1 MARTKA
7 LSLIQ
12 SGATKVE
19 LAEVSGLVIE
29 NIGKDTLAS
38 ALKSQAYTGNP
49 AAGSVEFRRFKNSTS
64 QDYGTARTASRG
76 SAITAPPTTV
86 NLNIHKEIVEE
97 ASKFDLDSF
106 GVGNIMARRADSH
119 VDTVSA
125 ELDAAFFKQ
134 AFAEGSAYT
143 PAADA
148 GIEDT
153 LEGLIQVLETVKNDY
168 VRGVP
173 RRMIRLILDPVYY
186 GKVRNYLDKNTNNAN
201 VDTAAEDFAVF
212 HGVKV
217 YSSINLPV
225 KTETVES
232 TKTKTTTCHAIAMIE
247 GAVAMPAVVYPYKA
261 PEKIP
266 LSNDYGISMFYDYGV
281 KALTPDLIFCL
292 STAVTA

>member
-12 SGATKVE
+12 SGSTKVD

-29 NIGKDTLAS
+29 NISKDTLSS

-49 AAGSVEFRRFKNSTS
+49 AAGSVEFKRFKNSAS
-64 QDYGTARTASRG
+64 QDYGTARAAGKG
-76 SAITAPPTTV
+76 SAIIVPPTTV

-106 GVGNIMARRADSH
+106 GVGNIMARRADNH

-125 ELDAAFFKQ
+125 ELDSAFFRQ
-134 AFAEGSAYT
+134 AFVEGSAYT
-143 PAADA
+143 PTADA
-148 GIEDT
+148 GIEDI

-186 GKVRNYLDKNTNNAN
+186 GKVRNYLDKNTSNAN

-217 YSSINLPV
+217 YSSINLP
-225 KTETVES
+225 TEE
-232 TKTKTTTCHAIAMIE
+232 TKTCHAIAMIE
-247 GAVAMPAVVYPYKA
+247 GAIALPTVIYPYKT

-266 LSNDYGISMFYDYGV
+266 LSNDYGISMFYDYGA
-281 KALTPDLIFCL
+281 KALTPDLIFHL
-292 STAVTA
+292 STAVTE